1 MYKMGKIVNKLE
13 TNEKLTD
20 EEASILYRFFNNIY
34 KAPDK
39 KDTYK
44 AHYPFNLLFFV
55 TGDYLLSADQEL
67 IDEVLFNLNWVIDNT
82 GLTELEKSCIRF
94 IFADELTYSHTSM
107 MVNKSEAQVRRIIQH
122 ALRKLRHMSRR
133 KLIFGGADLADA
145 VNRAKLE
152 YETALAHYQI
162 ETHKMQ
168 LAKDYPLDLKIIE
181 LELSVRPYNCLKR
194 AEIETLGDICN
205 MDVDELFAIRNLGR
219 KSGQEVLDKVHLL
232 GYKLKGE

>member
-1 MYKMGKIVNKLE
+1 MVKIVNKLE
-13 TNEKLTD
+13 TNEKLTN
-20 EEASILYRFFNNIY
+20 EEAGILYRFFNNIY

-44 AHYPFNLLFFV
+44 AHYPFNLLFFLMGEYWLA
-55 TGDYLLSADQEL
+55 TDQEL
-67 IDEVLFNLNWVIDNT
+67 IDEVTFNLNWVIDNT
-82 GLTELEKSCIRF
+82 GLSELERSCIRF
-94 IFADELTYSHTSM
+94 IFADELTPSHVAM

-122 ALRKLRHMSRR
+122 ALRKLRHPSRYKR
-133 KLIFGGADLADA
+133 IFGGVDLSDA

-168 LAKDYPLDLKIIE
+168 LAEDYPLDLKIIE
-181 LELSVRPYNCLKR
+181 LDLSVRPYNCLKR
-194 AEIETLGDICN
+194 AEIKTLGDICN
-205 MDVDELFAIRNLGR
+205 MSVDELFAIRNLGR
-219 KSGQEVLDKVHLL
+219 KSGQEILDKVHSL